1 MIKADWMR
9 PALKASLSDFAA
21 IDEYHESPAFDE
33 NVELSDRDF
42 RGHPY
47 ELNEREADSG
57 KQMMKQLSSPRE
69 ADAPYGELDAPSVSE
84 LPESSS
90 ASDDEQ
96 QNALR
101 CVDPIPHV
109 DHHATLNLNLEDAQ
123 RPLSKHVGKVLC
135 ETIRSLFHAESVGD
149 FNFAGA
155 SSRQTDSGE
164 YVETSCSFFVG
175 LQKEAETALRFLREA
190 LWWLGAP
197 ESTDIEGFS
206 LNLNQEPFDC
216 GAGFLQLARP
226 EIVGWSTGCRID
238 RVAFSMKQREWI
250 ENQLVGYRSDNQ
262 SGETALDGWT
272 VIEMSDGGV
281 ARAYDKD
288 LLDQEEFAT
297 LNVVIQQHSPE
308 LSRCIDGLMREG
320 GLMLFPMSIAAS
332 PEVARLIDDEW
343 SVRVVESRELHDI
356 LTSGPYARWC
366 MT

>member
-1 MIKADWMR
+1 
-9 PALKASLSDFAA
+9 
-21 IDEYHESPAFDE
+21 
-33 NVELSDRDF
+33 
-42 RGHPY
+42 
-47 ELNEREADSG
+47 
-57 KQMMKQLSSPRE
+57 
-69 ADAPYGELDAPSVSE
+69 
-84 LPESSS
+84 
-90 ASDDEQ
+90 
-96 QNALR
+96 
-101 CVDPIPHV
+101 
-109 DHHATLNLNLEDAQ
+109 
-123 RPLSKHVGKVLC
+123 
-135 ETIRSLFHAESVGD
+135 
-149 FNFAGA
+149 
-155 SSRQTDSGE
+155 
-164 YVETSCSFFVG
+164 
-175 LQKEAETALRFLREA
+175 
-190 LWWLGAP
+190 
-197 ESTDIEGFS
+197 
-206 LNLNQEPFDC
+206 
-216 GAGFLQLARP
+216 
-226 EIVGWSTGCRID
+226 
-238 RVAFSMKQREWI
+238 MKQREWI